1 MKSQFRRNYEGTASL
16 MKHGSE
22 IEWGT
27 VLSSRLGP
35 QYCNCIHLR
44 PVGWL

>member
-16 MKHGSE
+16 KHGSE

-35 QYCNCIHLR
+35 Q
-44 PVGWL
+44 